1 MKPDRNTW
9 ILLGIMALF
18 TAMRWPGLWPDELK
32 NFSPVYAIFFCAG
45 VYFRGTRAWL
55 VPVTLMFLSDL
66 AINHLYYGQMGYNLV
81 GSYMAHNYALLM
93 LLCLFGWAVRKKE
106 KPAWLIG
113 GGFVGSCIFYLA
125 SNTLAWLGDPA
136 YPKTLVGLIQ
146 AFTTGV
152 PGIYPPAWMFF
163 TNTAISS
170 ALFTALIV
178 YAIRYYS
185 RTRLTGAPTETK
197 SASSQ
202 NEIIDFPSSTS

>member
-1 MKPDRNTW
+1 M
-9 ILLGIMALF
+9 GIMALF

-32 NFSPVYAIFFCAG
+32 NFSPVYAVFFCAG
-45 VYFRGTRAWL
+45 VYFRGSRAWL
-55 VPVTLMFLSDL
+55 VPVTLMFISDL

-93 LLCLFGWAVRKKE
+93 LLCVFGWAVRKKE

-163 TNTAISS
+163 TNTVISS
-170 ALFTALIV
+170 TLFTALIV

>member
-1 MKPDRNTW
+1 MRDKPNMPL
-9 ILLGIMALF
+9 LLGLMVLF

-45 VYFRGTRAWL
+45 VYFRGSCAWL
-55 VPVTLMFLSDL
+55 VPVTLMFISDL

-93 LLCLFGWAVRKKE
+93 LLFVFGWAVRKKE

-125 SNTLAWLGDPA
+125 SNTLAWLGDLA
-136 YPKTLVGLIQ
+136 YLKTLAGLVQ

-163 TNTAISS
+163 SNTVISGT
-170 ALFTALIV
+170 LFTAIIV
-178 YAIRYYS
+178 YAIKYY
-185 RTRLTGAPTETK
+185 GAPQATAQTEEKFTVK
-197 SASSQ
+197 LDK
-202 NEIIDFPSSTS
+202 IDRVND

>member
-1 MKPDRNTW
+1 M
-9 ILLGIMALF
+9 GIMALF